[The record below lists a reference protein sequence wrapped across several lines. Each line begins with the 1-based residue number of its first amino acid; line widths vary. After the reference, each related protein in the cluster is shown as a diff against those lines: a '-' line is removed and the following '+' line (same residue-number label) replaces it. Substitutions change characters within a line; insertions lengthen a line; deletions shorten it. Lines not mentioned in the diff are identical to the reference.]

1 MPQTNALWSAQAHMP
16 TVLSNPQTVIVEGDG
31 AYITTADG
39 DRLLDAAGGLW
50 YANVGHGRDEIA
62 QAAAEQIR
70 DRKSVV

>member
-16 TVLSNPQTVIVEGDG
+16 TVLSNPQTVIVKGDG

-50 YANVGHGRDEIA
+50 YANIGHGRDEIA
-62 QAAAEQIR
+62 QAASAGT
-70 DRKSVV
+70 